1 MYKYA
6 NTTLYISWN
15 IFVYLQMI
23 ISDKRTEISNSA
35 TDKENNKNI
44 SEDDLSSQFF
54 TLLFIVIINRAKTYI
69 YLHHIMPVSSDLT

>member
-54 TLLFIVIINRAKTYI
+54 TLLFIVIITG
-69 YLHHIMPVSSDLT
+69 

>member
-1 MYKYA
+1 MYKYVYA

-23 ISDKRTEISNSA
+23 ISDKRKEISNSA

-54 TLLFIVIINRAKTYI
+54 TLLFIVIITG
-69 YLHHIMPVSSDLT
+69 

>member
-1 MYKYA
+1 MYKYVYA

-15 IFVYLQMI
+15 TFVYLQMI

-54 TLLFIVIINRAKTYI
+54 TLLFIVIITG
-69 YLHHIMPVSSDLT
+69 

>member
-35 TDKENNKNI
+35 TDKKENNKNI

-54 TLLFIVIINRAKTYI
+54 TLLFIVIITG
-69 YLHHIMPVSSDLT
+69 

>member
-23 ISDKRTEISNSA
+23 ISHKKEEISNCA
-35 TDKENNKNI
+35 TDKENEKNI
-44 SEDDLSSQFF
+44 LEDDFSNHLFPFLS
-54 TLLFIVIINRAKTYI
+54 
-69 YLHHIMPVSSDLT
+69 